1 MTLRKAMKNVALA
14 VKKQNAVHGRPS
26 INQTKAAKRKA
37 GEVEGRR
44 VVNQVPAK
52 VVEKAAE
59 SRNGPKHQ
67 RSIAGRPP
75 TLIGVRKGQAISACS
90 FLPCHLGSLFAESG
104 ARPFRQMGDSFLPS
118 RSSRCLLNIPPSSGS
133 LLPGRHK
140 FPG

>member
-44 VVNQVPAK
+44 AVNQVPAK

-59 SRNGPKHQ
+59 SRNGP
-67 RSIAGRPP
+67 SISDQLRETAH
-75 TLIGVRKGQAISACS
+75 ANW
-90 FLPCHLGSLFAESG
+90 
-104 ARPFRQMGDSFLPS
+104 
-118 RSSRCLLNIPPSSGS
+118 SSQGEGNFS
-133 LLPGRHK
+133 LLVSSVPPWLPVCRERCAS
-140 FPG
+140 F